1 MPSCAESR
9 CLCGRPGKAGR
20 EERTGSAAPVS
31 SRDRGRYKGAARRGL
46 RQFAASCW
54 SVDCAVRG
62 SLCEWGRGAGWDRVR
77 CTQCSGW
84 GSHEGGLGLHV
95 AFAYGFGSVRL
106 SLFPC
111 PRRGAERS
119 CSLRRALPGTPLSAA
134 VWRVFFFFF
143 FPFLKERAAGH
154 GGAERRSLRAASRPS
169 AGAARGGAAGAA
181 RSGAGLGLGRR
192 GRGAVRLRAAVGSV
206 PARLRGG
213 PAGSWMAIPPFSERG
228 SVPSPNRCG
237 DVGVVKGKAAV
248 LWDGLSLPL
257 QYPKGMNFQL
267 ECEPGLL

>member
-54 SVDCAVRG
+54 SADCAVRG

-143 FPFLKERAAGH
+143 PFLERKGC
-154 GGAERRSLRAASRPS
+154 GA
-169 AGAARGGAAGAA
+169 
-181 RSGAGLGLGRR
+181 RR
-192 GRGAVRLRAAVGSV
+192 GRAQI
-206 PARLRGG
+206 PARRLPALRRRCAGRSGG
-213 PAGSWMAIPPFSERG
+213 GCSERG
-228 SVPSPNRCG
+228 RAGPRATRSRSGPAAGGCGVCARPAAGRPRRELDGDTALLRARLGTFTESLWRCRG
-237 DVGVVKGKAAV
+237 GEGEGCCALGWPFAPVAV
-248 LWDGLSLPL
+248 S
-257 QYPKGMNFQL
+257 
-267 ECEPGLL
+267 